1 MSKEQVPLSAFVSVL
16 AFFLKLPR
24 KASLLL
30 WNKGHVAKVQE
41 TDASEKLQKKW
52 KMVKQW
58 WTMVKNCEAMVKN
71 GESMVNNGEQS

>member
-1 MSKEQVPLSAFVSVL
+1 MDFTAPRRMISSDCVLMSKEQVPLSAFVSVL

-41 TDASEKLQKKW
+41 TDASEKLQKK
-52 KMVKQW
+52 
-58 WTMVKNCEAMVKN
+58 
-71 GESMVNNGEQS
+71 